1 MANDNRKNQ
10 NQSKPD
16 QRDGMR
22 DPSQK
27 QEQGGNQ
34 QVNRDQDNKD
44 RGKLGEQEGMD
55 RQQQS
60 GQGQQKNP
68 DPSNNAPG
76 NENEIEGDDELGDDD
91 VEDEDETR
99 ITQRN
104 PSQRDG
110 RDPSS
115 AK

>member
-34 QVNRDQDNKD
+34 QVNRDLDDKD
-44 RGKLGEQEGMD
+44 RNKLGEQEGMD
-55 RQQQS
+55 RQRQS
-60 GQGQQKNP
+60 GRDESP
-68 DPSNNAPG
+68 DPSKGELGSAVDD
-76 NENEIEGDDELGDDD
+76 EDDELSDDE
-91 VEDEDETR
+91 VEDENR
-99 ITQRN
+99 ITQRTA
-104 PSQRDG
+104 SQRA
-110 RDPSS
+110 RESS
-115 AK
+115 SPK